1 MMEVEMRF
9 GHFVAIAP
17 LLFLVTKMLCNS
29 ICSHVIKNKSEN
41 RLAVAQ
47 IHPALKLLFH
57 WMTFIRKWGRD
68 NE

>member
-29 ICSHVIKNKSEN
+29 ICSHVLKNNSEN

-47 IHPALKLLFH
+47 IHPALKLLY
-57 WMTFIRKWGRD
+57 
-68 NE
+68 N